1 MSVQVCVPMSLL
13 QRLKEVLCVILHLF
27 WLLLFWVFVCLFF
40 GCFFCSKTGFLTE
53 PEAHSN
59 FPRRLSSPG
68 ALQTYLAP
76 LSDDGVTG
84 TQGRVLSSP
93 LFPFDLSPAWFSALE
108 SAAVSPPCK
117 DLSST
122 REEGLYRVMN
132 IKIH

>member
-1 MSVQVCVPMSLL
+1 MCAHVPASEAKGGVVCHPPPFLVVVGLG
-13 QRLKEVLCVILHLF
+13 F
-27 WLLLFWVFVCLFF
+27 CLFIF
-40 GCFFCSKTGFLTE
+40 LGVFCSKTGFLTE
-53 PEAHSN
+53 PEAHGN

-84 TQGRVLSSP
+84 TQGHVLSSP

-108 SAAVSPPCK
+108 SATVSPPCK